1 MMKKLDKFLNQLYL
15 YSGYLSALFLIVI
28 GILIILSILT
38 RNFNFYIAGL
48 NEYSGYCLG
57 TASFLGLAY
66 TFKEGGHI
74 RITLFLEKLSGTRKM
89 ALEIWCL
96 LAASLFSGF
105 LCFYISKMTYL
116 SYIFEEKSEGA
127 DGIVLWPPQFA
138 LAFGSI
144 LLFICIVHQFI
155 KSLKEYE

>member
-1 MMKKLDKFLNQLYL
+1 M
-15 YSGYLSALFLIVI
+15 GA
-28 GILIILSILT
+28 
-38 RNFNFYIAGL
+38 
-48 NEYSGYCLG
+48 
-57 TASFLGLAY
+57 ASFLGLAY

-74 RITLFLEKLSGTRKM
+74 RITLFLEKLSGTRKT

-155 KSLKEYE
+155 KSLKDYE